1 MHKNILGL
9 FLIGLFLLA
18 ACNRPKKPTQGSKKY
33 LPKIGEEMTKAKMA
47 AAEAQSIDTLT
58 MLSSKLSPEAAK
70 AIIEGKSTE
79 IVQLISRKSFA
90 TIGKQYTHPVH
101 GIRFSPYS
109 YIELKSDQVYAST
122 QVMKAWGDTSAVN
135 WGTQD
140 GEGGDILLPFPQ
152 YYERY
157 ICNKD
162 YKTSKKV
169 KYNETEG
176 TGNMIDNWLEV
187 YPNAI
192 MVEYYMDGTNP
203 KFGGMDWGLLR
214 LFFEVHH
221 GKWWLV
227 GIAHGEWTT

>member
-1 MHKNILGL
+1 MHKNILGVFLCGLL
-9 FLIGLFLLA
+9 FLA
-18 ACNRPKKPTQGSKKY
+18 ACNKPKKPSHVSQKH
-33 LPKIGEEMTKAKMA
+33 LPKVGEEMTKAMVA
-47 AAEAQSIDTLT
+47 AAEAKSIDTLT

-70 AIIEGKSTE
+70 AIIEAKSTE

-90 TIGKQYTHPVH
+90 SIGKQYAHPVH
-101 GIRFSPYS
+101 GIRLSPCS
-109 YIELKSDQVYAST
+109 HVNLKSDQVYPST
-122 QVMKAWGDTSAVN
+122 QIMKAWGDSSTIN
-135 WGTQD
+135 WGTKEGD
-140 GEGGDILLPFPQ
+140 GGNILLPFPK
-152 YYERY
+152 YYEEY
-157 ICNKD
+157 IYNKD

-203 KFGGMDWGLLR
+203 DYGGMDWGLLR